1 MNRVD
6 TAAVR
11 ELRGRGLSLRAIG
24 RYLGVHRRTVR
35 AALAAAE
42 GTAAPRPHGAGRPRP
57 SLLDPHRGFIR
68 TLLERHPDLPA
79 LQVWRLLKSERGF
92 TGGATIVKAC
102 VADLRPRTP
111 RAYFTLAFAPGEC
124 AQADWGVWQ
133 TIDVLGAP
141 RRVSVFAMVL
151 AHSRMLYAELSLGEA
166 MEHWLLCHRR
176 AFEFFGGVPEKVRVD
191 RCRTAVCGLRPD
203 GTPVITP
210 DYAAFARHCGFTVE
224 PCNAYC
230 PNEKGRVESGIGYL
244 RTAFFAGRGQAPLPA
259 LQAALSDWLVN
270 EANVRLHGATG
281 RRPAELFAAG
291 EKARLRSLPPVPHD
305 CCVQKQVTADSRF
318 RVTVDTNRYSVPAE
332 FASRHVVLRRH
343 AERIIVLSPADGRTI
358 ADHPRCYG
366 RKQDILIPEH
376 ERSLIL
382 RTRHAADRR
391 ILEGFLALGTAA
403 EPYLAGL
410 QERRPDWRHHVR
422 QINAL
427 AAVHGRDAAAR
438 VLADALEHR
447 AFAAD
452 YILSILNARQRL
464 AGEPGPLHVTR
475 RQDLLELSIPEPD
488 LSVYDLD
495 RESDQDANSREPQ
508 P

>member
-6 TAAVR
+6 EAAVR
-11 ELRGRGLSLRAIG
+11 ELRRQGLSLRAIG
-24 RYLGVHRRTVR
+24 RWLGVHRRTVR
-35 AALAAAE
+35 AALASADRSV
-42 GTAAPRPHGAGRPRP
+42 PRARGAGRPRP
-57 SLLDPHRGFIR
+57 SLLDPHRAYIR

-79 LQVWRLLKSERGF
+79 GQVWRLLKSERGF
-92 TGGATIVKAC
+92 AGGATIVKAC

-133 TIDVLGAP
+133 AVDVLGTP

-151 AHSRMLYAELSLGEA
+151 AHSRMLYAELCLAEA
-166 MEHWLLCHRR
+166 MEHWLLCHRH

-203 GTPVITP
+203 GSPLITP
-210 DYAAFARHCGFTVE
+210 DYAAFARHYGFAVD

-244 RTAFFAGRGQAPLPA
+244 RTAFFAGREPAPLPA
-259 LQAALSDWLVN
+259 LQAALRDWLAN
-270 EANVRLHGATG
+270 EANLRRHGATG
-281 RRPAELFAAG
+281 KRPAEVFAAG
-291 EKARLRSLPPVPHD
+291 EKARLRSLPAQPHD
-305 CCVQKQVTADSRF
+305 CCVEKQAVADSRF
-318 RVTVDTNRYSVPAE
+318 RITVDTNRYSVPAE

-343 AERIIVLSPADGRTI
+343 AERIVVVSPADGRLL

-366 RKQDILIPEH
+366 RKQDILVPEH

-382 RTRHAADRR
+382 KTRHAADRR
-391 ILEGFLALGTAA
+391 LLEGFLALGPAA

-410 QERRPDWRHHVR
+410 QERRPDWRSHLR
-422 QINAL
+422 RICAL
-427 AAVHGRDAAAR
+427 AAIHGRDPTAR

-452 YILSILNARQRL
+452 YVLAILNARRRL
-464 AGEPGPLHVTR
+464 PAEPGPLHVTR
-475 RQDLLELSIPEPD
+475 RQDLLELSMPEPD
-488 LSVYDLD
+488 LSVYDLA
-495 RESDQDANSREPQ
+495 RDQAHQPGEPQ

>member
-6 TAAVR
+6 EAAVR
-11 ELRGRGLSLRAIG
+11 ELRRLGLSKRAVA

-35 AALAAAE
+35 AALGPA
-42 GTAAPRPHGAGRPRP
+42 GDGAAPRPGGSGRPRP
-57 SLLDPHRGFIR
+57 SLLDPHRTYVQ

-79 LQVWRLLKSERGF
+79 GQIWRLLKSERGF
-92 TGGATIVKAC
+92 TGGATIVKQC

-124 AQADWGVWQ
+124 AQADWGMWQ
-133 TIDVLGAP
+133 SIDVLGTP
-141 RRVSVFAMVL
+141 RRVSFFAMVL
-151 AHSRMLYAELSLGEA
+151 CHSRMLYAELCLAEA

-203 GTPVITP
+203 GSPLITP
-210 DYAAFARHCGFTVE
+210 DYAAFARHYGFAVE

-244 RTAFFAGRGQAPLPA
+244 RTAFFAGREPAPLPA
-259 LQAALSDWLVN
+259 LQAALRHWLVN

-281 RRPAELFAAG
+281 KRPADVFAAE

-305 CCVQKQVTADSRF
+305 CCVEKQAVADSRF
-318 RVTVDTNRYSVPAE
+318 RIVVDTNRYSVPAE

-343 AERIIVLSPADGRTI
+343 AERIVVASPADGHTL
-358 ADHPRCYG
+358 ADHSRCYG
-366 RKQDILIPEH
+366 RKHDILIPEH

-382 RTRHAADRR
+382 KTRHAADRR
-391 ILEGFLALGTAA
+391 LLEGFLALGSAA

-410 QERRPDWRHHVR
+410 QERRPDWRGHLR
-422 QINAL
+422 RINAL
-427 AAVHGRDAAAR
+427 AAIHGRDHTAR

-452 YILSILNARQRL
+452 YILAILNTRQRL
-464 AGEPGPLHVTR
+464 QSEPGPLHVTR
-475 RQDLLELSIPEPD
+475 RQDLLELSLPEPD
-488 LSVYDLD
+488 LSLYDLTGNP
-495 RESDQDANSREPQ
+495 AGEPQ
-508 P
+508 ENRP